1 VSTEDGGRGPGLE
14 PGSVNDDGD
23 VEVRLGSTVAAG
35 GDGIGRLPD
44 GRVVFVPGGL
54 PGERVA
60 VSVTEER
67 RDYARAALL
76 AVVDASPGRVEPPC
90 PWVAHGCGGCG
101 WQHASISLQ
110 ADMRASVVLDS
121 LRRLAHVEAETLLA
135 PTLAA
140 PAGGYRTTVHLALDG
155 DGRPCYHRRGSERLV
170 GVEACGVAH
179 PRLAE
184 LIDQVR
190 LPGTERVTLRVGVAG
205 GERLVVREQAP
216 PPRSRSAR
224 DRRATRRRPAPNRTG
239 PEEVAAPTRT
249 GPERV
254 PEDAVVVGAGRDAA
268 VHEEVGGRRWRV
280 SARSFF
286 QSGPLGA
293 GLLADAVDE
302 AVGPLPAGGHLVDLY
317 AGVGLLGG
325 VVASRRSGIGL
336 TAVESDPSAAG
347 DATVNLADVGATVAL
362 AEVAAW
368 SVRPADAVI
377 ADPARPGLGRP
388 GVAAVAGTGARRVVL
403 VSCDPASLAR
413 DVGLLAEAG
422 YLLGGLRIV
431 DLFPHTPHVET
442 VSWFDRPG

>member
-1 VSTEDGGRGPGLE
+1 VSSGDGGRGPGLE
-14 PGSVNDDGD
+14 PGSVNDAGD
-23 VEVRLGSTVAAG
+23 VEVRLGPTVAAG

-54 PGERVA
+54 PGEQVA

-76 AVVDASPGRVEPPC
+76 AVVDASAGRVEPPC

-101 WQHASISLQ
+101 WQHASGSLQ
-110 ADMRASVVLDS
+110 ADMRRSVVLDS
-121 LRRLAHVEAETLLA
+121 LRRLARVEADLLLA
-135 PTLAA
+135 PTPVA
-140 PAGGYRTTVHLALDG
+140 PAGGYRTTAHLAVD
-155 DGRPCYHRRGSERLV
+155 DSGRPSYHQRGSDRLV
-170 GVEACGVAH
+170 GIEACGVAH

-190 LPGTERVTLRVGVAG
+190 LPGTERVTLRVGVSG

-224 DRRATRRRPAPNRTG
+224 HRRAAQRRPGPIRTG
-239 PEEVAAPTRT
+239 PEH
-249 GPERV
+249 V
-254 PEDAVVVGAGRDAA
+254 PDDAVVIGPGEDAA
-268 VHEEVGGRRWRV
+268 FHEEVGGRRWRV

-293 GLLADAVDE
+293 GLLVDAVDE
-302 AVGPLPAGGHLVDLY
+302 ALGPLPAGGHLVDLY

-325 VVASRRSGIGL
+325 VAASRRTGIGL
-336 TAVESDPSAAG
+336 TAVESDASAAT
-347 DATVNLADVGATVAL
+347 DAGVNLADLGATVVR

-368 SVRPADAVI
+368 STRPADAVI
-377 ADPARPGLGRP
+377 ADPARPGLGHP
-388 GVAAVAGTGARRVVL
+388 GVAAAVGTGARRVVL

-413 DVGLLAEAG
+413 DVGLLAAEG
-422 YLLGGLRIV
+422 YVLGGLRVV
-431 DLFPHTPHVET
+431 DLFPQTPHVET

>member
-1 VSTEDGGRGPGLE
+1 MSTRDGGRGPGLE
-14 PGSVNDDGD
+14 PGTVNDAGD
-23 VEVRLGSTVAAG
+23 VEVRLGPSVAAG

-54 PGERVA
+54 PGERVTVA
-60 VSVTEER
+60 VTEER

-76 AVVDASPGRVEPPC
+76 AVVDASAGRVEPPC

-101 WQHASISLQ
+101 WQHASSPLQ
-110 ADMRASVVLDS
+110 ADMRRSVVLDS
-121 LRRLAHVEAETLLA
+121 LRRVAHVEAAGLLA
-135 PTLAA
+135 PTVLAPPGA
-140 PAGGYRTTVHLALDG
+140 YRTTVHLALDG
-155 DGRPCYHRRGSERLV
+155 GGRPSYHQRGSDRLV

-190 LPGTERVTLRVGVAG
+190 LPGTERVTLRVGLSG
-205 GERLVVREQAP
+205 GERLIVREAAA
-216 PPRSRSAR
+216 PPRSRSGR
-224 DRRATRRRPAPNRTG
+224 DRRTARRPPGRAG
-239 PEEVAAPTRT
+239 

-254 PEDAVVVGAGRDAA
+254 PEDAAVIGPGEDA
-268 VHEEVGGRRWRV
+268 VIHEEVGGRRWRV

-302 AVGPLPAGGHLVDLY
+302 ALGPLPLGSQLVDLY
-317 AGVGLLGG
+317 AGVGMLGG
-325 VVASRRSGIGL
+325 VVASRRAGIGL
-336 TAVESDPSAAG
+336 TAVESDPYAVG
-347 DATVNLADVGATVAL
+347 DACVNLADLGASVVR

-368 SVRPADAVI
+368 SVCPADAVI

-388 GVAAVAGTGARRVVL
+388 GVGAVAGTGAHRVVL
-403 VSCDPASLAR
+403 ISCDPASLAR
-413 DVGLLAEAG
+413 DVGLLAGEG
-422 YLLGGLRIV
+422 YVLGGLRVV
-431 DLFPHTPHVET
+431 DLFPQTPHVET